1 MTEVQSSNTA
11 KDDLITP
18 KSVEDASKNVP
29 AVKPR
34 VVIIGAGF
42 GGLQV
47 ARGLS
52 KAPVH
57 VTVIDRQ
64 NHHLFQP
71 LLYWVATAG
80 LSPADISSPIRH
92 ILRKQKNAEVL
103 MAEVTG
109 LDLQEQ
115 RVLMGDRSLPYDYLV
130 LATGAHENYFG
141 HPEWRKY
148 APGLK
153 TVVDATSI
161 RDKILLKFE
170 AAEMETDPEQI
181 QELLTSVL

>member
-1 MTEVQSSNTA
+1 MKEVHGTTTTTTNALQGVQTASN
-11 KDDLITP
+11 
-18 KSVEDASKNVP
+18 SVP
-29 AVKPR
+29 AIMPR
-34 VVIIGAGF
+34 VVIVVAGL
-42 GGLQV
+42 GGLRV

-52 KAPVH
+52 KAPIH

-92 ILRKQKNAEVL
+92 ILRKQKNTEVL

-109 LDLQEQ
+109 VDLQEQ

-141 HPEWRKY
+141 HPEWRENS
-148 APGLK
+148 PGLK
-153 TVVDATSI
+153 
-161 RDKILLKFE
+161 KIVEGNTLRPKEIPPF
-170 AAEMETDPEQI
+170 
-181 QELLTSVL
+181 

>member
-1 MTEVQSSNTA
+1 M
-11 KDDLITP
+11 
-18 KSVEDASKNVP
+18 
-29 AVKPR
+29 PR
-34 VVIIGAGF
+34 VVIVGAGF

-92 ILRKQKNAEVL
+92 ILRKQKNTEVL

-109 LDLQEQ
+109 GDVEPQ
-115 RVLMGDRSLPYDYLV
+115 RVIIGDRSLPYDYPI
-130 LATGAHENYFG
+130 LATGAQGNYFR
-141 HPEWRKY
+141 HQDWEPF
-148 APGLK
+148 APGL
-153 TVVDATSI
+153 
-161 RDKILLKFE
+161 
-170 AAEMETDPEQI
+170 
-181 QELLTSVL
+181 